1 MKTSIIDY
9 TAPVY
14 RSLMEPD
21 LILGVG
27 AEILLAIIVV
37 TVILS
42 TLVSIWC
49 ICVGVAALI
58 LCNIISK
65 KDPYLLKIL
74 FSNLLQSD
82 FYKA

>member
-9 TAPVY
+9 TTPVY

-21 LILGVG
+21 LIMGVG
-27 AEILLAIIVV
+27 AEILLGIIVV
-37 TVILS
+37 TVILA

-49 ICVGVAALI
+49 ISIGVFALVF
-58 LCNIISK
+58 CNIISK

-82 FYKA
+82 FYKL